1 METIDELRINFSPE
15 ALKVLNGV
23 LALLMFSIALD
34 IRLDD
39 FRQLVRQPKP
49 ALVGLLSEYLYL
61 PLVTLA
67 LVYVVQPAASIAL
80 GMVLLSVCPGGS
92 TSNYATYLARGNTAL
107 SVMLTSV
114 TTLGAALITPLA
126 FAGWQALLPAR
137 VQSEIQLSIDFA
149 DMAATV
155 FFLVI
160 IPVAAGVGLNELRPR
175 LADRLRKP
183 FKILSAIIFIGFVI
197 LAVAGNL
204 PQIGQYLGVIFGL
217 TAVHNGLALLGGFAI
232 ATLAGLSRFDRRT
245 VTLETGLQNSGLGMT
260 LVFTFFDGLGG
271 MAIVLAWWG
280 IWHLITGFTLAYFWG
295 RRPPDEL
302 VADGPRVREVPS
314 EASAN

>member
-15 ALKVLNGV
+15 ALHVLNGV

-39 FRQLVRQPKP
+39 FRQLVRQPRP

-67 LVYVVQPAASIAL
+67 LVYCVQPAASIAL
-80 GMVLLSVCPGGS
+80 GMVLLAVCPGGS

-114 TTLGAALITPLA
+114 TTLGAALITPFA
-126 FAGWQALLPAR
+126 FEFWQGFLPAR

-149 DMAATV
+149 DMATTV

-160 IPVAAGVGLNELRPR
+160 VPVVIGVGLNELRPTW
-175 LADRLRKP
+175 ADRLRKP
-183 FKILSAIIFIGFVI
+183 FKILSAVIFIGFVV

-204 PQIGQYLGVIFGL
+204 PQISQYLGVIFGL
-217 TAVHNGLALLGGFAI
+217 TALHNGLALLGGFLI
-232 ATLAGLSRFDRRT
+232 ATMFSVSRVDRRT

-280 IWHLITGFTLAYFWG
+280 IWHLVTGFTLAYLWG
-295 RRPPDEL
+295 RRPPGEL
-302 VADGPRVREVPS
+302 VADGPRVREVP
-314 EASAN
+314 ADI